1 MRIWGI
7 EKGKNNQRMKA
18 GAQKHQLKLTAA
30 GKADS
35 TLSEKGDYVGRWG
48 RQK

>member
-1 MRIWGI
+1 
-7 EKGKNNQRMKA
+7 MKA

-35 TLSEKGDYVGRWG
+35 TLSEKGETMSEDGEGKNNR
-48 RQK
+48 